1 MVKVWLSDEQIIAL
15 YWSRDEKAIEETD
28 CKYRNYLFTVAFNIV
43 HGNADCE
50 ECLGDTYLAAWNA
63 IPPAKPN
70 VLKAFLTTIIRRIAI
85 NRYHSNSRHSEMA
98 VSLSELEGIL
108 SDGDTT
114 ASALD
119 VKELGRMI
127 SNFVRGLSARNRF
140 IFIGRYYMA
149 EPIDAIAKDL
159 RVSRSTVNKALAA
172 IRKSLKEKLESEGYD
187 L

>member
-1 MVKVWLSDEQIIAL
+1 MARTPISDEAIIAL
-15 YWSRDEKAIEETD
+15 YWTRNESAIKETD
-28 CKYRNYLFTVAFNIV
+28 FKYRNYLFAVARNIV
-43 HGNADCE
+43 HGETACE
-50 ECLGDTYLAAWNA
+50 ECLSDTYLAAWNA
-63 IPPAKPN
+63 MPPAKPN

-85 NRYHSNSRHSEMA
+85 NRYHSNSRHSEMT

-159 RVSRSTVNKALAA
+159 RVSRSTVNKALAS